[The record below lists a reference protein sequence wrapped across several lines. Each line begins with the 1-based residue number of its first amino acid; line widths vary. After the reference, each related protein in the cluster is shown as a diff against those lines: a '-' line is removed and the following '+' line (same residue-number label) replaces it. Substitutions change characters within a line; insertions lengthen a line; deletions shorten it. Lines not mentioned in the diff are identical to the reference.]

1 MQFSFERDQQDA
13 SSASMSFV
21 LRSQEIF
28 RVGVCFGVN
37 LPGRKFYLYHTRI
50 LMFEQPPPVQNNDMS
65 IQVFSRP
72 TRQIQ
77 YRTSH
82 IQLIPQSSSRHP
94 LSLDIL
100 ISQLALLSMI
110 ALLLRNHLTREISWR
125 N

>member
-50 LMFEQPPPVQNNDMS
+50 LMFQQPPPVQNNDMS

-94 LSLDIL
+94 FPWTYSSLNWLFCLFSLSFFEFIL
-100 ISQLALLSMI
+100 LC
-110 ALLLRNHLTREISWR
+110 HFFCEI
-125 N
+125 